1 MMLKL
6 VSWRWSDREMFLSL
20 EAFRGRLDYLLKKF
34 PVKEVNRWPER
45 PEFSPAIDISE
56 TEKEIIVKVELPGI
70 DQKDVEISLSGATLK
85 ISGEKKDENKEKGEH
100 FHRVERLFGRFAISL
115 PLPCSVLGKEIKAE
129 YKDGMLSVKI
139 PKVEWKEIGQ
149 ERLQVPGSDKM
160 TSQDTL
166 VGPAESFS
174 SRGAAESRGMSCR

>member
-1 MMLKL
+1 MLKL
-6 VSWRWSDREMFLSL
+6 VPWRWGDREMFPSL
-20 EAFRGRLDYLLKKF
+20 GAFRGKLDYLIKKF
-34 PVKEVNRWPER
+34 PVKGVSSWPER

-85 ISGEKKDENKEKGEH
+85 ISGEKRDEMKEKGQH
-100 FHRVERLFGRFAISL
+100 FLKVGRSFGRFAISV
-115 PLPCSVLGKEIKAE
+115 PLSCRVQEKEIKVE

-139 PKVEWKEIGQ
+139 PKTEWKEIGQ

-160 TSQDTL
+160 TSQDAL
-166 VGPAESFS
+166 FGPAGSFS
-174 SRGAAESRGMSCR
+174 SHGIAESRGMSCR

>member
-1 MMLKL
+1 MLKL
-6 VSWRWSDREMFLSL
+6 VPWRWGDREMFPSL
-20 EAFRGRLDYLLKKF
+20 GAFRGKLDYLLKKF
-34 PVKEVNRWPER
+34 PVKEVSRWPER

-85 ISGEKKDENKEKGEH
+85 ISGEKRDEMKEEGQH
-100 FHRVERLFGRFAISL
+100 FLKVGRSFGRFAISL
-115 PLPCSVLGKEIKAE
+115 PLPCRVQEKEIKAE

-139 PKVEWKEIGQ
+139 PKTEWKEIGQ

-160 TSQDTL
+160 TSQDGL

-174 SRGAAESRGMSCR
+174 SHGVAESRGMSCR